1 MQQTPSPKHPKRTFA
16 DQWRFGVG
24 GARGVL
30 RSVAGWVEQGIFWP
44 EISKYLSRHSALQAG
59 VYWLAA
65 TAAGLVAVLY
75 AEAFEGAALLCQV
88 LLRDHP
94 WFLFSIGPFCF
105 VLSRWMVTRFA
116 PAAAGSGIPHV
127 MAACAVDPPHMDS
140 WVGFR
145 IAVVK
150 ILSSLVA
157 LVGGGSMGREGPTI
171 QISASIFYG
180 FGSRFRGIWPN
191 LNHHSLLI
199 AGGAAGIAAAFN
211 TPLGGIVYAI
221 EELSH
226 RNFHRF
232 KTMLISAVI
241 IAGLVA
247 QGLQGPYLYFGFPKL
262 PLVTASLLPWAL
274 GIGLFVGL
282 LGGLFGKFL
291 HLISK
296 QLGRW
301 QERSRLWLAFGMGIL
316 LPLTAWWVGPMMIS
330 GGSDLILHL
339 LFDDEK
345 QISWGLVAARFFAP
359 LATYSTG
366 VASGM
371 FAPGLAA
378 GAAIGAKI
386 AQLTHAANANFIILL
401 GMIAFLS
408 GVTRAPFT
416 SFVLV
421 MEMTDRH
428 SAIFAMMVA
437 SLVASLAAKIIDSKS
452 FYERSAA
459 RLIRTLPKSAQ
470 PKRRK
475 KAVAEEVPPII
486 PHNSQSPDTH

>member
-1 MQQTPSPKHPKRTFA
+1 
-16 DQWRFGVG
+16 
-24 GARGVL
+24 
-30 RSVAGWVEQGIFWP
+30 
-44 EISKYLSRHSALQAG
+44 
-59 VYWLAA
+59 
-65 TAAGLVAVLY
+65 
-75 AEAFEGAALLCQV
+75 
-88 LLRDHP
+88 
-94 WFLFSIGPFCF
+94 
-105 VLSRWMVTRFA
+105 
-116 PAAAGSGIPHV
+116 
-127 MAACAVDPPHMDS
+127 
-140 WVGFR
+140 
-145 IAVVK
+145 
-150 ILSSLVA
+150 
-157 LVGGGSMGREGPTI
+157 
-171 QISASIFYG
+171 
-180 FGSRFRGIWPN
+180 
-191 LNHHSLLI
+191 
-199 AGGAAGIAAAFN
+199 
-211 TPLGGIVYAI
+211 
-221 EELSH
+221 
-226 RNFHRF
+226 
-232 KTMLISAVI
+232 
-241 IAGLVA
+241 
-247 QGLQGPYLYFGFPKL
+247 
-262 PLVTASLLPWAL
+262 
-274 GIGLFVGL
+274 
-282 LGGLFGKFL
+282 
-291 HLISK
+291 
-296 QLGRW
+296 
-301 QERSRLWLAFGMGIL
+301 MGIL

-437 SLVASLAAKIIDSKS
+437 SLVASLAAKIIDSQS